1 MRKFLLTLVLMTAG
15 VFSASA
21 KSLVLTLKDGTKVYF
36 LITDSSYPMM
46 KIKDGEITLG
56 DEHKYTFPELATF
69 VVSNTDD
76 PNGVEDVEVAQAH
89 TYKSNTLVFAGDA
102 NKVKVYNVS
111 GAQVDALISE
121 NNGSVAVNLNNLPN
135 GAYVISTGSTSFKVV
150 KKS

>member
-1 MRKFLLTLVLMTAG
+1 MKKVLLTLILATVGILSG
-15 VFSASA
+15 SA
-21 KSLVLTLKDGTKVYF
+21 KSLVLTLKNGTKVYF
-36 LITDSSYPMM
+36 LITSDSYPMM
-46 KIKDGEITLG
+46 KIHEGEITLG
-56 DEHKYTFPELATF
+56 DEHKYTFPELESF

-76 PNGVEDVEVAQAH
+76 PNGVEDVEVAQVH